1 MGFPPV
7 CRGLNLFRYWPRT
20 EVLAQRGGQP
30 KNKKGGHVPPF
41 CTIDRM
47 IGQAMTAAGSP
58 VKSVMQHAITNT
70 AIFPHAK
77 FHSAV
82 PSPVIFPS
90 WSGACIRVGG
100 EKIGSVRLKSDES
113 REPARHH
120 A

>member
-1 MGFPPV
+1 M
-7 CRGLNLFRYWPRT
+7 FRYWPRT